1 MTSML
6 RTGQTYVLFKTAI
19 KSMDRGV
26 IVSISEDLRSA
37 EGDPWMSDFLDGVVQ
52 LMDYDA

>member
-6 RTGQTYVLFKTAI
+6 RTGQTYVSFKTAI

-26 IVSISEDLRSA
+26 IVSISEDLMSA
-37 EGDPWMSDFLDGVVQ
+37 EVDPWMSDFLDGVVQ